1 MPIVGNECIS
11 TGSIE
16 KKALAVEAK
25 NKSNH
30 TLKTYKNIE
39 ITTLSKQLFPDVQ
52 NCFLLQQ
59 DLTTVL
65 ESELSGAT
73 KDVVSALLCSPVT
86 YDVQSL
92 NKAFEVQDYDTI
104 VTIIISNIHR
114 SANLLDIEEQYLG
127 GE

>member
-1 MPIVGNECIS
+1 M
-11 TGSIE
+11 
-16 KKALAVEAK
+16 
-25 NKSNH
+25 
-30 TLKTYKNIE
+30 
-39 ITTLSKQLFPDVQ
+39 SKQLFPDVQ

-73 KDVVSALLCSPVT
+73 KDVVSALLCSPAT

-114 SANLLDIEEQYLG
+114 SANLLHIEEQYLS